1 MEVIERIVLETCNDK
16 DAAEELNASE
26 VNKFMEEVSDASTV
40 DEVGIYMKNIEIN
53 QTMKKRKSR
62 DICLRKSLE
71 L

>member
-1 MEVIERIVLETCNDK
+1 
-16 DAAEELNASE
+16 
-26 VNKFMEEVSDASTV
+26 MEEVSDASTV
-40 DEVGIYMKNIEIN
+40 DEVGIYIKNIEIN